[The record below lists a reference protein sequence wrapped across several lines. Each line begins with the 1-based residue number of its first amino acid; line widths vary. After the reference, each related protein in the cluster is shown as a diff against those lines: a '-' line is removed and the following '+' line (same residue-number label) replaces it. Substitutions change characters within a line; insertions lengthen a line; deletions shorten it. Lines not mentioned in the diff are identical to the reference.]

1 MIQKIRSQNISY
13 SAFTLIEL
21 VIVLIIIWIM
31 LMATVYMSGEQ
42 IQKVKDKTVKES
54 ILAEMQSRYSRN
66 LWSSS
71 YAWKIYDTMHL
82 NLVNG
87 GNSFNFKYTYWDT
100 LNQENTFTD
109 NFEIKYIAMDYNFTP
124 TLPWSEDELN
134 IEYNPYKISCKIW
147 DDNDSATIIARVN
160 DKRDYCFDINKN
172 NCRMVEVSEE
182 KCKNM
187 VEFIQ

>member
-1 MIQKIRSQNISY
+1 MIQKIKNQNISHK
-13 SAFTLIEL
+13 AFTLIEM
-21 VIVLIIIWIM
+21 VIVLIIIWII
-31 LMATVYMSGEQ
+31 LTATVFLSGEQ
-42 IQKVKDKTVKES
+42 IQKVKNKTVKES